1 MWNYLLTPRCIRKL
15 ERPKK
20 QESTLFRLLKRP
32 LFLATLIGIGM
43 MAVPPWTYADL
54 FVSNQGANN
63 ILRYD
68 ERTGEFLSEFIPAG
82 SGGLGTPD
90 GLIFGPDGNLY
101 VGSLLT
107 DSILRYDGITGDP
120 LPSAGNSGATFV
132 PSGSGGLTF
141 GVSGDLGAWLVFGPD
156 GNLFVKS
163 GGITAPPQS
172 SSVLRFDGTTGEF
185 IDVFVSPGSGGL
197 HGPRALVFGPDGN
210 LYVNS
215 SDPGPGTVLRYD
227 GTTGAFLDVFVPAG
241 SNPFGE
247 SGSGYPRG
255 LVFGP
260 DGNLYVGTTAFQ
272 ARHPSVLRYDGT
284 TGAFMDAFVAEGS
297 GGLFIPT
304 GPLFGPD
311 GNLYLRS
318 TTQGFGTGAVLRYDG
333 TTGAFIDQFVPYG
346 SGGLASNKAFAFRNT
361 DPTTLAYVAVSRLH
375 ITAASS
381 AVSGTAFDI
390 TVTALDPFGN
400 IDTTYQGTVTFTS
413 SDTYPGLLPADYT
426 FTSGD
431 QGMHTFSGGVTFFT
445 AGAQTLTAQDTTD
458 STLTGSATVS
468 VVAAPASQLLI
479 AAPANAVSGAPFDVT
494 LAALDPYGNVDTNY
508 GGTVTWT
515 SSDPDSGVLLPAD
528 YTFQSTDNGM
538 VTFPGGVTLIT
549 LGNQTLTAAD
559 TLSGISGNASVT
571 VGP

>member
-68 ERTGEFLSEFIPAG
+68 ERTGEFLGEFIPAG

-120 LPSAGNSGATFV
+120 LPSVGNSGATFV
-132 PSGSGGLTF
+132 PSGGGGLTF
-141 GVSGDLGAWLVFGPD
+141 GQPGDLGAWLVFGPD

-215 SDPGPGTVLRYD
+215 NQPGPG
-227 GTTGAFLDVFVPAG
+227 
-241 SNPFGE
+241 S
-247 SGSGYPRG
+247 
-255 LVFGP
+255 
-260 DGNLYVGTTAFQ
+260 
-272 ARHPSVLRYDGT
+272 
-284 TGAFMDAFVAEGS
+284 
-297 GGLFIPT
+297 
-304 GPLFGPD
+304 
-311 GNLYLRS
+311 
-318 TTQGFGTGAVLRYDG
+318 VLRYDG
-333 TTGAFIDQFVPYG
+333 TTGAFIDPFVPYG
-346 SGGLASNKAFAFRNT
+346 SGGLVDTKGFTFRYT
-361 DPTTLAYVAVSRLH
+361 DPTTLAYVPGSRFH
-375 ITAASS
+375 IMAAST
-381 AVSGTAFDI
+381 AVPGTPFDV
-390 TVTALDPFGN
+390 TLTALDPNGN
-400 IDTTYQGTVTFTS
+400 IDTNYQGTVTFSTTNPDS
-413 SDTYPGLLPADYT
+413 GVVLPTDYT

-431 QGMHTFSGGVTFFT
+431 GGDKGTHTFT
-445 AGAQTLTAQDTTD
+445 
-458 STLTGSATVS
+458 
-468 VVAAPASQLLI
+468 
-479 AAPANAVSGAPFDVT
+479 
-494 LAALDPYGNVDTNY
+494 
-508 GGTVTWT
+508 
-515 SSDPDSGVLLPAD
+515 
-528 YTFQSTDNGM
+528 
-538 VTFPGGVTLIT
+538 GGVTLATSGNHT
-549 LGNQTLTAAD
+549 LIATD
-559 TLSGISGNASVT
+559 TVSGIIGRVSIT
-571 VGP
+571 VGR